1 MKLFAWRAQNEMSQ
15 GAMADATGLAK
26 SSLSRIERGTHWPT
40 AESIL
45 RIWKATNGEV
55 SAQDIFDGYVETMVK
70 TKREDDGEAKKPAR
84 KKAAHGGSKVPAS
97 RPTT

>member
-1 MKLFAWRAQNEMSQ
+1 MKLFAWRAAREMSQ
-15 GAMADATGLAK
+15 GALADATGLAI
-26 SSLSRIERGTHWPT
+26 SSVSRIERGTHWPS

-70 TKREDDGEAKKPAR
+70 TKRDEDGKAKKPAG
-84 KKAAHGGSKVPAS
+84 KKTTPAS
-97 RPTT
+97 DAVPSKGAA